1 MLTLLVVLCAV
12 AVCVRRL
19 APRHPA
25 APWLG
30 ALVGFT
36 LFLSFSFETLLR
48 DRPLFLSDELFYL
61 TEGRQADLTAPRDRY
76 LWILLNGLILRFDW
90 AVNGLPLK
98 LVSLPLLAL
107 TTTLL
112 WRMFGRDRLVWLI
125 PVVMPYVAYTAIF
138 NFRDTAILT
147 ATVGCV
153 FLLDSRAGL
162 SRLWFIPTLVALY
175 LLRPGIALVSAVTW
189 LVVVIAWRLPRLV
202 RGRVPARSIA
212 VLGGGV
218 LLAGVVFFEPVLDRI
233 QRYEVWSEYALG
245 RGYAERALERGVE
258 PTFVV
263 GPLPRTVVVSAG
275 RYTLAPIP
283 TSLVERLAQGG
294 SAQWGL
300 VDDFVRLLHQLTFYG
315 ILLFLF
321 VRWRYWS
328 SALRSLERGQV
339 MIFAALSLYL
349 PIYAVYHFGLSHQ
362 RVKIPFQLAVA
373 LFALVVHRTRQAHG
387 QHNRRDGVEDEGAR
401 VRRSGSEGDRIAP

>member
-1 MLTLLVVLCAV
+1 MLTLLVVLFAV

-25 APWLG
+25 VPWLG

-36 LFLSFSFETLLR
+36 LFLLFSSETLLR

-61 TEGRQADLTAPRDRY
+61 AEGRQADLTVPRDRY
-76 LWILLNGLILRFDW
+76 LWILLNALVLRFDW
-90 AVNGLPLK
+90 PISGLPLK
-98 LVSLPLLAL
+98 LVNLPLLAL
-107 TTTLL
+107 TMTLL
-112 WRMFGRDRLVWLI
+112 WRMFGRDRLIWLI

-153 FLLDSRAGL
+153 FFLDSRSGL

-189 LVVVIAWRLPRLV
+189 VAVVVAWRLPRLV
-202 RGRVPARSIA
+202 RGRIPARSVA

-218 LLAGVVFFEPVLDRI
+218 LAASVVFIEPVLDRLE
-233 QRYEVWSEYALG
+233 RYEAWSEYALG
-245 RGYAERALERGVE
+245 PGYAERALERGVE
-258 PTFVV
+258 PTYVA
-263 GPLPRTVVVSAG
+263 GPLTSTLVVSAG
-275 RYTLAPIP
+275 RYALAPVP
-283 TSLVERLAQGG
+283 TSLADRLLRGG
-294 SAQWGL
+294 SAPWGL
-300 VDDFVRLLHQLTFYG
+300 VDDFVRLLHQLTVYG
-315 ILLFLF
+315 ILLFLV
-321 VRWRYWS
+321 VRWRYW
-328 SALRSLERGQV
+328 AAAIRSLERGQV

-349 PIYAVYHFGLSHQ
+349 PIYSVYHFGLSHQ

-387 QHNRRDGVEDEGAR
+387 QRNRHDGVEDQRAR
-401 VRRSGSEGDRIAP
+401 VR